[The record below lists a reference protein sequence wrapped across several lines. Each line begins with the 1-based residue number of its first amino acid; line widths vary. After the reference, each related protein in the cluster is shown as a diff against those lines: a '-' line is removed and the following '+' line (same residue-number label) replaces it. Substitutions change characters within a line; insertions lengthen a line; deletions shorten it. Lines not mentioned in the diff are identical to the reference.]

1 MKTPD
6 IPINEDLRLA
16 ALKSYQVMDTESD
29 PILDD
34 ITEII
39 ADICDVPI
47 ALVSLVDDCRQWF
60 KSAQGLD
67 APETPKDIAFC
78 AHAINGKKNI

>member
-47 ALVSLVDDCRQWF
+47 ALVSLVDDCRQWV
-60 KSAQGLD
+60 
-67 APETPKDIAFC
+67 
-78 AHAINGKKNI
+78 